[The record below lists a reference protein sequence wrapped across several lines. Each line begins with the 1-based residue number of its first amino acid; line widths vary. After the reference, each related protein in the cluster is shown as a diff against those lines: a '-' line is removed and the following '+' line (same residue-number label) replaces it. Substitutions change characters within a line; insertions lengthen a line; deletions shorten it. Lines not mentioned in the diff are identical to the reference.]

1 MTNSAKIH
9 DIDAIHAEVEILL
22 SKCDE
27 ENLINIFEKAESSKS
42 ILPWANRIC
51 HITST
56 VPVTSTSDESMLSK
70 LKLIKSYLRSKMDD
84 QRLNALI
91 TLSCEEDI
99 TDSLDINDVIHKW
112 VTLKHR
118 RVQL

>member
-1 MTNSAKIH
+1 MTNNAKMH
-9 DIDAIHAEVEILL
+9 DIDAIHAEVKILL
-22 SKCDE
+22 SQCDE

-51 HITST
+51 HLAST
-56 VPVTSTSDESMLSK
+56 ASVTTASDERMFSK

-91 TLSCEEDI
+91 MLSCEKDI
-99 TDSLDINDVIHKW
+99 TDSLNIHDLVHKW
-112 VTLKHR
+112 AALKHR